1 MRSVL
6 PNERSSKQEGDN
18 VKILS
23 HKLCNDDG
31 TPMDFQRSPNQSG
44 VITPEFLVMHYTAGT
59 SANGSVEWLK
69 NSTARASAHLVI
81 GRDGEVV
88 QLVAFNK
95 KAWHAGRSEW
105 NGRRG
110 VNGFSIGI
118 ELDNAGRLEGSEG
131 RWSSWQGVGIDDE
144 EVTVRPHAFDGVI
157 RGWHTYSTEQLM
169 TAASIASLLV
179 SKYGLRDVIGHEDI
193 APGRKSDPGP
203 GFPLA
208 SFRSAVMGR
217 VDEQLDLFETTVD
230 LNIRSGPGT
239 EHERLDVSP
248 LPQGT
253 TVEILATNGV
263 WKQVDV
269 VDLEGEES
277 DVVGW
282 VHGRYLKSTSAG

>member
-1 MRSVL
+1 M
-6 PNERSSKQEGDN
+6 KT
-18 VKILS
+18 LS
-23 HKLCNDDG
+23 HKLCDDDG

-59 SANGSVEWLK
+59 SAKGSVEWLS

-81 GRDGEVV
+81 GRDGDVV

-105 NGRRG
+105 DGRRG
-110 VNGFSIGI
+110 VYDFSIGI
-118 ELDNAGRLEGSEG
+118 ELDNAGRLEGSEAP
-131 RWSSWQGVGIDDE
+131 WTSWQGVGIDDA
-144 EVTVRPHAFDGVI
+144 EVTVRAHAFDGVMS
-157 RGWHTYSTEQLM
+157 GWQTYPTEQLM
-169 TAASIASLLV
+169 AAASIASLLV
-179 SKYGLRDVIGHEDI
+179 SKYGLRDVVGHEDI
-193 APGRKSDPGP
+193 SPGRKSDPGP
-203 GFPLA
+203 AFPLA

-217 VDEQLDLFETTVD
+217 VDDELDLFETTVA
-230 LNIRSGPGT
+230 LNMRSGPGS
-239 EHERLDVSP
+239 EHERLSVSP

-253 TVEILATNGV
+253 TVEILATSGV

-282 VHGRYLKSTSAG
+282 VHGRYLKSASAG